1 MSIPRHADGPGAP
14 PETHRHV
21 RRPAARFFRALYHLP
36 LLLAVL
42 GLGAAAQAQAQT
54 QTQEQGQAQA
64 QAQAQKSLRGDP
76 EAAREAWQLI
86 EDGALV
92 IDVRSAEEV
101 ASGALDGAL
110 HIPYDDTDAL
120 KKAIGDDRSR
130 SVVMYCGSGRRVGI
144 AIDALEADG
153 YTGLFNGTGLD
164 ALEATRP

>member
-1 MSIPRHADGPGAP
+1 MSIPRHLDAPGAS
-14 PETHRHV
+14 PETHRDV

-42 GLGAAAQAQAQT
+42 CLGAATQAQTQT
-54 QTQEQGQAQA
+54 QTQEQGQAL
-64 QAQAQKSLRGDP
+64 AQKSLRGDP

-86 EDGALV
+86 EGGALV

-101 ASGALDGAL
+101 AAGALDGAL
-110 HIPYDDTDAL
+110 HIPYDDTEAL
-120 KKAIGDDRSR
+120 KQAIGEDRSR

-144 AIDALEADG
+144 AIEALEADG